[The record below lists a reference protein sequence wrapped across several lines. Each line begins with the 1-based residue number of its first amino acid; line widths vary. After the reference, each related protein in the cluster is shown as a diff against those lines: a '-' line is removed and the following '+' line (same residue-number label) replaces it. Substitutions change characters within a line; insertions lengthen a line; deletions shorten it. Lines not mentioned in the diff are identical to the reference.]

1 MEKRLMMFL
10 VGLFLSLGTAL
21 AQTEI
26 SGTVVSSEDGLP
38 VVGASI
44 LVAGTQMGTV
54 TDIDGKFHLIVPA
67 GKNQLRVQY
76 VGLKTQLVPVSDGIK
91 VVMKP
96 DAGSLE
102 EVIVTG
108 YGNFKKSS
116 FTGAAANVDPGKLSD
131 VPVASVQDKI
141 AGSVPGVTV
150 TSASGAPGSV
160 SNIRIRGMG
169 SINAGNEP
177 LYVIDGTPMISGD
190 VNGFGQGNYNESG
203 TNVLAT
209 LNSNDIESITVIKD
223 AAAASLYGSRAANG
237 VIVITTKSGKKGRTH
252 VDFRSDWGFSN
263 VAINYRPVLGGDER
277 RALLF
282 LGLKNY
288 ALYKE
293 GKSETDAETFAKD
306 NIEDYASKPTVGY
319 DQSGKP
325 IKEWTDWKS
334 LLFKTGHHQNYQVSL
349 SGGGESTRFY
359 TSLSY
364 MKQTGIFSNQG
375 MERFTGNA
383 NITHK
388 FGHFTL
394 TYSSLFSKVN
404 QSLTNDGG
412 ASFASP
418 IANYAFIQSPSSI
431 AYLPDGTLARGSETN
446 SLTNVNPIYEALHT
460 YDKTDIKRAFNSLK
474 LDWNIWDGL
483 RLSEKMTYDYTSNN
497 EDVLWDRLSND
508 GSPSGNLQRYNG
520 SISQLNGQTQL
531 AYVKTFGLHNVDAL
545 LGYETEKYVTRYN
558 YISGKD
564 YPGDLYEFG
573 NAGTTSAESKVSG
586 YTLASW
592 LGRVNYNYDNKY
604 YAGVS
609 FRRDG
614 SSRLAKDNRWGN
626 FWSVSAAWRFG
637 SEKFMEPIKQVVSD
651 GKLRASYGVNGTLP
665 SSFYG
670 YQNWYKYGQYYN
682 GKSGMAI
689 VGIGNP
695 ELQWEKNRS
704 VNFGLDLTLLDR
716 ISVTFDYYVRTTSD
730 LIFDLP
736 VSAVPGYYNNDRD
749 SKKAVNVGSL
759 RNRGYEITIQSNNLQ
774 TKDLTWTTMLNFGHN
789 HNELTKIYGE
799 ENQIISGVR
808 IHKVGEP
815 YYSYYGYEYAGVDPN
830 TGRESYY
837 LNDGTSNARNTTVNP
852 NEAKKVIIGNH
863 ETKIE
868 GGFSNNITWKFIDF
882 GLNFTFSLG
891 GKAFDAAT
899 WQHNNGNYTF
909 GGQLPTYYDI
919 NKMWTGPG
927 DTNASQ
933 PVFQYG
939 NSSEVSS
946 RWLMPTDYLRLKSLT
961 LGFTAPSQW
970 VTRIGLSKARAF
982 FSASNLLTWKS
993 KDLYVDPEMRVDGV
1007 CTFQTP
1013 ALRTFTFGIELGF

>member
-293 GKSETDAETFAKD
+293 GKSEADAETFANN
-306 NIEDYASKPTVGY
+306 NIEDFASKPIVGY

-412 ASFASP
+412 ASFSSP
-418 IANYAFIQSPSSI
+418 IANYAFIQSPSSV
-431 AYLPDGTLARGSETN
+431 AYLPDGTMARGSETN

-531 AYVKTFGLHNVDAL
+531 AYVKTFGLHNIDAL

-614 SSRLAKDNRWGN
+614 SSRLSKDNRWGN

-689 VGIGNP
+689 VGI
-695 ELQWEKNRS
+695 
-704 VNFGLDLTLLDR
+704 LL
-716 ISVTFDYYVRTTSD
+716 
-730 LIFDLP
+730 
-736 VSAVPGYYNNDRD
+736 
-749 SKKAVNVGSL
+749 
-759 RNRGYEITIQSNNLQ
+759 
-774 TKDLTWTTMLNFGHN
+774 
-789 HNELTKIYGE
+789 
-799 ENQIISGVR
+799 
-808 IHKVGEP
+808 
-815 YYSYYGYEYAGVDPN
+815 
-830 TGRESYY
+830 
-837 LNDGTSNARNTTVNP
+837 
-852 NEAKKVIIGNH
+852 
-863 ETKIE
+863 
-868 GGFSNNITWKFIDF
+868 
-882 GLNFTFSLG
+882 
-891 GKAFDAAT
+891 
-899 WQHNNGNYTF
+899 
-909 GGQLPTYYDI
+909 
-919 NKMWTGPG
+919 
-927 DTNASQ
+927 
-933 PVFQYG
+933 
-939 NSSEVSS
+939 
-946 RWLMPTDYLRLKSLT
+946 
-961 LGFTAPSQW
+961 
-970 VTRIGLSKARAF
+970 
-982 FSASNLLTWKS
+982 
-993 KDLYVDPEMRVDGV
+993 
-1007 CTFQTP
+1007 
-1013 ALRTFTFGIELGF
+1013 

>member
-1 MEKRLMMFL
+1 M
-10 VGLFLSLGTAL
+10 
-21 AQTEI
+21 
-26 SGTVVSSEDGLP
+26 
-38 VVGASI
+38 
-44 LVAGTQMGTV
+44 
-54 TDIDGKFHLIVPA
+54 
-67 GKNQLRVQY
+67 
-76 VGLKTQLVPVSDGIK
+76 
-91 VVMKP
+91 
-96 DAGSLE
+96 
-102 EVIVTG
+102 
-108 YGNFKKSS
+108 
-116 FTGAAANVDPGKLSD
+116 
-131 VPVASVQDKI
+131 
-141 AGSVPGVTV
+141 
-150 TSASGAPGSV
+150 
-160 SNIRIRGMG
+160 
-169 SINAGNEP
+169 
-177 LYVIDGTPMISGD
+177 
-190 VNGFGQGNYNESG
+190 
-203 TNVLAT
+203 
-209 LNSNDIESITVIKD
+209 
-223 AAAASLYGSRAANG
+223 
-237 VIVITTKSGKKGRTH
+237 
-252 VDFRSDWGFSN
+252 
-263 VAINYRPVLGGDER
+263 
-277 RALLF
+277 
-282 LGLKNY
+282 
-288 ALYKE
+288 
-293 GKSETDAETFAKD
+293 
-306 NIEDYASKPTVGY
+306 
-319 DQSGKP
+319 
-325 IKEWTDWKS
+325 
-334 LLFKTGHHQNYQVSL
+334 
-349 SGGGESTRFY
+349 
-359 TSLSY
+359 
-364 MKQTGIFSNQG
+364 
-375 MERFTGNA
+375 
-383 NITHK
+383 
-388 FGHFTL
+388 
-394 TYSSLFSKVN
+394 
-404 QSLTNDGG
+404 
-412 ASFASP
+412 
-418 IANYAFIQSPSSI
+418 
-431 AYLPDGTLARGSETN
+431 
-446 SLTNVNPIYEALHT
+446 
-460 YDKTDIKRAFNSLK
+460 
-474 LDWNIWDGL
+474 
-483 RLSEKMTYDYTSNN
+483 
-497 EDVLWDRLSND
+497 
-508 GSPSGNLQRYNG
+508 
-520 SISQLNGQTQL
+520 
-531 AYVKTFGLHNVDAL
+531 
-545 LGYETEKYVTRYN
+545 
-558 YISGKD
+558 
-564 YPGDLYEFG
+564 
-573 NAGTTSAESKVSG
+573 
-586 YTLASW
+586 
-592 LGRVNYNYDNKY
+592 
-604 YAGVS
+604 S

-736 VSAVPGYYNNDRD
+736 ISAVPGYYNSDRF

-837 LNDGTSNARNTTVNP
+837 INDGTSNARNTTVNP